1 MKKKLVSVLLS
12 VAMTA
17 ALLTGCGSG
26 DAASTTSD
34 AAATEEAADDEA
46 SEATEEAADDVEVAE
61 EEIPTSTFG
70 DPNGTHLEM
79 WTFVELHGQH
89 YGVMAEEWN
98 KQNPDRTIEITCTTY
113 PYADMHTKLLTS
125 LESGAG
131 APDIC
136 DVELGQYPNV
146 VAGLDQWLVPLDDYA
161 APYMPTMVKARMET
175 YAGEDGHYYG
185 APYHIGATTMYYN
198 VAAMAEAFG
207 ISNEEVIA
215 KIDAVKTW
223 DDYTAIGEEYCQ
235 AAGEGK
241 WNRIRDRKTWIP
253 CIWRERRVS

>member
-89 YGVMAEEWN
+89 YG
-98 KQNPDRTIEITCTTY
+98 
-113 PYADMHTKLLTS
+113 
-125 LESGAG
+125 
-131 APDIC
+131 
-136 DVELGQYPNV
+136 
-146 VAGLDQWLVPLDDYA
+146 
-161 APYMPTMVKARMET
+161 
-175 YAGEDGHYYG
+175 
-185 APYHIGATTMYYN
+185 
-198 VAAMAEAFG
+198 
-207 ISNEEVIA
+207 
-215 KIDAVKTW
+215 
-223 DDYTAIGEEYCQ
+223 
-235 AAGEGK
+235 
-241 WNRIRDRKTWIP
+241 DRKS
-253 CIWRERRVS
+253 VV